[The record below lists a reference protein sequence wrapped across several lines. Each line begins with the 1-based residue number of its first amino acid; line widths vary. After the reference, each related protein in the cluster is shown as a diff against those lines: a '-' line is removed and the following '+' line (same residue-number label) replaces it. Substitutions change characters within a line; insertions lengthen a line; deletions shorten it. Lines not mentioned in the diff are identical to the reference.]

1 MQIIN
6 KNQVALSRI
15 ATVIIFLALIRC
27 NSEPFRLD
35 YYGTTVLTFEA
46 IKPFLIG
53 ALITAVA
60 LFSMTILSYFAKHK
74 LIIAISILTTILL
87 LVMKKSIFDNPKFW
101 SHFTSSLEIL
111 CGHWS
116 FNNKLFNKN

>member
-1 MQIIN
+1 MNIQIIN
-6 KNQVALSRI
+6 KNQVAISKT

-27 NSEPFRLD
+27 ISEPFRLD
-35 YYGTTVLTFEA
+35 YYGTTVLTFEV

-74 LIIAISILTTILL
+74 LIIAISILTIILL
-87 LVMKKSIFDNPKFW
+87 LVVKKIY
-101 SHFTSSLEIL
+101 L
-111 CGHWS
+111 
-116 FNNKLFNKN
+116 